1 MELCYIVEEC
11 NNISVHMF
19 LTQFKG
25 LKFEVEK
32 GGRDTVLHISLLD
45 SDNATYVNN
54 TDGVDLTIDNDA
66 FKKDITETI
75 YVIVDSL
82 RKGNWTT
89 QKAVNTI
96 INDTINFLFGDIED
110 LLYDY
115 LDPSKCP
122 YCGAQQKELSKDT
135 KYMGGVFI
143 DKSNL
148 VIGSY
153 NTTKIAI
160 KYCPMCG
167 RKLVD

>member
-1 MELCYIVEEC
+1 MEFYYIVEEC

-75 YVIVDSL
+75 YIIVDSL

-122 YCGAQQKELSKDT
+122 YCGAQQKKLPKDT
-135 KYMGGVFI
+135 EYIGSVFI

-148 VIGSY
+148 VIDGY
-153 NTTKIAI
+153 NTTKVAI